1 MGSKMYFS
9 QFPTIYYDAVGN
21 GDEKI
26 VTHLLKRVAVHS
38 KAIET
43 SSLFDTHDVRS
54 GETPEMI
61 AHKLYGDA
69 EYHWVVLL
77 MNNIT
82 DRYHQWPM
90 NNRQFLAHLADTYG
104 DLDGL
109 DTSDANNPIYRYGVD
124 ETHHYEI
131 YQGSGDTTVKIN
143 IGLTNIDTD
152 GNTIADATLVTN
164 REYEEEKQ
172 DVLRKIRLLDPE
184 YLEQFVEEF
193 ERLVSETED

>member
-1 MGSKMYFS
+1 MYFS
-9 QFPTIYYDAVGN
+9 LFPTIFYDAVGN
-21 GDEKI
+21 SDPKI
-26 VTHLLKRVAVHS
+26 VTHLLKRVALHS
-38 KAIET
+38 KASET
-43 SSLFDTHDVRS
+43 IALFDTYDVRN

-61 AHKLYGDA
+61 AHKYYDDA
-69 EYHWVVLL
+69 EYHWVILL
-77 MNNIT
+77 VNNIT

-90 NNRQFLAHLADTYG
+90 NTRQFLAHLAERYDNV
-104 DLDGL
+104 
-109 DTSDANNPIYRYGVD
+109 DAV
-124 ETHHYEI
+124 HHYEI
-131 YQGSGDTTVKIN
+131 NQVSGNTNVKIN
-143 IGLTNIDTD
+143 IGTSNVDTD

>member
-1 MGSKMYFS
+1 MYFS
-9 QFPTIYYDAVGN
+9 QFPVIYYDAVGN
-21 GDEKI
+21 SNPKV

-38 KAIET
+38 KAK
-43 SSLFDTHDVRS
+43 SVSGLYDTYDVRN

-61 AHKLYGDA
+61 AHKYYDDA
-69 EYHWVVLL
+69 EYHWVILL
-77 MNNIT
+77 VNNIT

-90 NNRQFLAHLADTYG
+90 NTRQFLAHLAERYDNV
-104 DLDGL
+104 
-109 DTSDANNPIYRYGVD
+109 DAV
-124 ETHHYEI
+124 HHYEI
-131 YQGSGDTTVKIN
+131 NQVSGNTNVKIN
-143 IGLTNIDTD
+143 IGTSNVDVD